1 MTAEPSEFIGDTEAQ
16 PGSSSNIAV
25 GKTEHEA
32 GGVCKLKRNGEG
44 EGEGK
49 GKRETGK
56 GK

>member
-16 PGSSSNIAV
+16 PGFSSNIAV

-49 GKRETGK
+49 GETGK

>member
-1 MTAEPSEFIGDTEAQ
+1 MTAEPSEFIGDTEVQ

-25 GKTEHEA
+25 GITEHEA

-49 GKRETGK
+49 GETGK